1 MKGDFMKLQSASRK
15 EIKRMAVGSAICA
28 GIQLCAFVAL
38 HFLEILPF
46 SYRIPLSTAGGVAV
60 SLISFVVLCIAVQQA
75 AEMTDKKA
83 MKARMQLSYNL
94 RLLLQAGW
102 VVLAFL
108 VPFLNVLAA
117 AAPLLYPTII
127 ILFLQKKGKL
137 VEPSTR
143 KNPEPSEEDDEED
156 RLESFEV

>member
-1 MKGDFMKLQSASRK
+1 MKLQPASLK
-15 EIKRMAVGSAICA
+15 EVKRMAVGSAVCA
-28 GIQLCAFVAL
+28 GIQLCVFAVL
-38 HFLEILPF
+38 HFLGILPF

-60 SLISFVVLCIAVQQA
+60 SLLSFVVLCFSVQQA
-75 AEMTDKKA
+75 AGMTDKKA

-102 VVLAFL
+102 VVVAFIF
-108 VPFLNVLAA
+108 PFLSVLAA

-127 ILFLQKKGKL
+127 ILFLQKQGKL

-143 KNPEPSEEDDEED
+143 KNPEISEEDDEED